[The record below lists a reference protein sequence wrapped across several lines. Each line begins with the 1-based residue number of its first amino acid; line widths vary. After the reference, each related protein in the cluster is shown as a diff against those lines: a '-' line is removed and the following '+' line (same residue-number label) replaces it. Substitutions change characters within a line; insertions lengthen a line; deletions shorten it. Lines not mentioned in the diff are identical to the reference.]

1 MSRNKE
7 RADHLLAEQGL
18 AESREKAKRMIMAG
32 EVFFQLKGRD
42 PEQVKKAGQP
52 LPPEARLTVKQRQRF
67 VSRGGDKLESAL
79 VHFDLRVEGQICLD
93 VGASTGGFTDCL
105 LQHGAR
111 RIYATD
117 VGQGLLA
124 HSLRHDP
131 QVTVLEGVN
140 FRHAEQDLLPEKV
153 DTAVADCSFISL
165 RRILPSILVFLVPGG
180 RVLALVKP
188 QFELSRSQVD
198 KGVVRSQEL
207 QQEAVS
213 GLARHAEKELGLN
226 CLGSA
231 PSGVKGPKGNQ
242 EYFLLLRS
250 PEVTPKPPNRSPSS
264 DL

>member
-32 EVFFQLKGRD
+32 EVFCHLEGRN
-42 PEQVKKAGQP
+42 PEQVKKPGQP
-52 LPPEARLTVKQRQRF
+52 LPPEARLTVRQRQRF
-67 VSRGGDKLESAL
+67 VSRGGDKLESAIAY
-79 VHFDLRVEGQICLD
+79 FGLRIEGETCLD

-117 VGQGLLA
+117 VGKGLLA

-131 QVTVLEGVN
+131 RVTVLEGIN
-140 FRHAEQDLLPEKV
+140 FRHAAQDLLPEKV

-165 RRILPSILVFLVPGG
+165 RRILPSILVFLASGG

-188 QFELSRSQVD
+188 QFELSRSQVV

-213 GLARHAEKELGLN
+213 GLSRHAGEELGLE
-226 CLGSA
+226 CLGSV

-250 PEVTPKPPNRSPSS
+250 PQVMPKPPNCPPTS